1 MSQVVVPP
9 LELAAGRQV
18 TPIYVVDFCDK
29 FLRAELELR
38 QRGLFVM
45 VIGARPV
52 VLADEVIV
60 EVARSF

>member
-1 MSQVVVPP
+1 
-9 LELAAGRQV
+9 V